1 VLESR
6 FWTLA
11 GAIQQV
17 HDAIA
22 SDVCN
27 KLYAMAVAVSTSAGC
42 SANAEVNARKV
53 AWHCIGMHQVSRV
66 QCQVTMTFHGATL

>member
-11 GAIQQV
+11 GAIQQL

-22 SDVCN
+22 SDVRN
-27 KLYAMAVAVSTSAGC
+27 KLYAMAVALDIRC
-42 SANAEVNARKV
+42 SADAEVNARKV
-53 AWHCIGMHQVSRV
+53 AWHCIGMHQVTRAR
-66 QCQVTMTFHGATL
+66 CQVAMMFHGATL